1 MNRKIPVVG
10 FVLVVPLLMLLAFGL
25 GRDPHQIDSP
35 LVGRAA
41 PAFSLSPV
49 AAGPAVA
56 LASLRGK
63 PVVVNFW
70 ATWCQPCFE
79 EHAALVETARALGAE
94 VQFVGIVYEDE
105 APNVVE
111 YLRREGSAYPALV
124 DPGGRTAIAYGVYGV
139 PETFFINTAGVIVAK
154 HVGPLTTEMLRE
166 RIQQARGVAR

>member
-1 MNRKIPVVG
+1 VNRKILGAG
-10 FVLVVPLLMLLAFGL
+10 FVVAVPLLLLLAFGL
-25 GRDPHQIDSP
+25 RRDPHQIDSP
-35 LVGRAA
+35 LVGLPA
-41 PAFSLSPV
+41 PAFSLSRV
-49 AAGPAVA
+49 GSGPAVD

-79 EHAALVETARALGAE
+79 EHAVLVENARTLGAQ

-139 PETFFINTAGVIVAK
+139 PETFFINASGVIVAK
-154 HVGPLTTEMLRE
+154 HVGPLTAEKLRE
-166 RIQQARGVAR
+166 RVQQARGAVP